1 VGDVLF
7 FFEVGNGDSSST
19 DGLGFFFF
27 GEGVADCAGD
37 SLSRGV
43 DEALG
48 VGVGVDDFFFV
59 ATALFFLRGLGVGV
73 GVGVEK
79 IFLSASPMD
88 CSAAGDGTT
97 VETITANAIRI
108 LINIANGL
116 TDQVTISL
124 NADWADLAYPVKFR
138 P

>member
-1 VGDVLF
+1 MGD
-7 FFEVGNGDSSST
+7 GDCSSA

-27 GEGVADCAGD
+27 GEGVVDGTGD
-37 SLSRGV
+37 SFSRGV

-48 VGVGVDDFFFV
+48 LGVGVGDFFFA
-59 ATALFFLRGLGVGV
+59 ATALFFLRGLGV

-97 VETITANAIRI
+97 VETITASAIRI

-124 NADWADLAYPVKFR
+124 NAGWADLAYPVKFR